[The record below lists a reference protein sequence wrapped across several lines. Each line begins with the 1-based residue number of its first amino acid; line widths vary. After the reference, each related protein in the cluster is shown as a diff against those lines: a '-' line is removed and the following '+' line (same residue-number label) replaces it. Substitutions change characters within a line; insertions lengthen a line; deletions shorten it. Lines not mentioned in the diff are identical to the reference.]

1 MHSLIKRLV
10 LENINRRSQVIG
22 RRFGRS
28 GVGRQHIL
36 MMEQD
41 VPVQTI
47 DRQQHVIALS
57 AGDTGSG

>member
-10 LENINRRSQVIG
+10 LENKRRSQVIG

-28 GVGRQHIL
+28 GVGRQRIL

-47 DRQQHVIALS
+47 DRQQHVAALS